1 MTRQQ
6 LINNVIAD
14 ISKEENI
21 SEQEVTTYS
30 VMLRLADMQV
40 KNCDLASVVGR
51 SEQLLCE
58 CCEDNVVE
66 EQRDWCNECLEN
78 PSRLITK

>member
-6 LINNVIAD
+6 LINNVIAE
-14 ISKEENI
+14 IAKEENI

-40 KNCDLASVVGR
+40 KFYTAIKTNNSNAYR
-51 SEQLLCE
+51 
-58 CCEDNVVE
+58 
-66 EQRDWCNECLEN
+66 RF
-78 PSRLITK
+78 T

>member
-6 LINNVIAD
+6 LINNVIAE
-14 ISKEENI
+14 IAKEENI

-40 KNCDLASVVGR
+40 KFYTTIKTNNSNAYR
-51 SEQLLCE
+51 
-58 CCEDNVVE
+58 
-66 EQRDWCNECLEN
+66 RF
-78 PSRLITK
+78 T